1 MLLYSLNKAT
11 KILDQKYQKGLDG
24 AFIEMSRK
32 NLKLGIGV
40 LNEYYSYIYQI
51 QLAYRNTLILTMTLN
66 EAQFNHS
73 FVQRQSMISSVN
85 ISSSYQIKTKQNEN

>member
-1 MLLYSLNKAT
+1 MNKPT
-11 KILDQKYQKGLDG
+11 KILDQKYQRELDG
-24 AFIEMSRK
+24 AFIQMSRK

-73 FVQRQSMISSVN
+73 YRDNQ
-85 ISSSYQIKTKQNEN
+85 